1 MAIKRVWI
9 EEGCIACKL
18 SETICPDVF
27 RVDDVAEVIENV
39 DYSQYEPQIMEAAEL
54 CPVEV
59 IKYE

>member
-27 RVDDVAEVIENV
+27 KVDDVAEVIENV

>member
-27 RVDDVAEVIENV
+27 RVNDVAEVIENV